1 MVRFLNHSSTD
12 TTEAIIGPE
21 LFTLALGGV
30 TVAQRSQ
37 LPLDLAWGISV
48 HKVSMYTSLRR
59 YYISTN
65 HSIYYGQVFYVDLL
79 IIGIHLYVHAYVHVY
94 TLVSRHDSGPRC
106 DQPQAGV

>member
-1 MVRFLNHSSTD
+1 MNRGNNRPVVRFLHHSGTD

-48 HKVSMYTSLRR
+48 HKVR
-59 YYISTN
+59 TN
-65 HSIYYGQVFYVDLL
+65 MIHSATAILPYCL
-79 IIGIHLYVHAYVHVY
+79 IAVLTMA
-94 TLVSRHDSGPRC
+94 S
-106 DQPQAGV
+106 